1 MELYEMR
8 HVANLAL
15 DVIAGDPSILE
26 SEVCV
31 SWCEQQI
38 AELNHDTHQ
47 SEAAER
53 SLREETVC
61 GLSLFLVVADGA
73 GRNVGF
79 GVDRDELSR
88 DSIALALDIAK
99 QTAAADPGFT
109 SLPRQTHTRA
119 LAPVPHDPEVVDLP
133 EDAVAALASETL
145 DGALSTFREA
155 GVDAP
160 FQFKGEVRSRTE
172 MLVVGNSHGL
182 LGEDTLTS
190 LLATLHG
197 HISPQQSYGVG
208 SHSATHL
215 KDFSPYDAGVEA
227 ATETLRARGGTT
239 LPSGD
244 YSVIFGP
251 RAVTELWQDLLL
263 PALSLDALATGG
275 SPFADRFGEQITA
288 SFLTVADEGRFPG
301 LIGSRSITGDGLPTG
316 TTNLI
321 TGGRLSGY
329 LANAYQAQVMAEK
342 FGSMPPLNGMR
353 HAVNGDSFAMRPGVF
368 PTNVT
373 FASDEAVP
381 RDALIAPITN
391 GVYVGGLW
399 ATAYRR
405 GAGPG
410 DFVATVV
417 GPSFHILDG
426 KLAQP
431 LQPRV
436 LHIQD
441 NVLDV
446 LQRLSGLST
455 LRRPVVMTSGQ
466 SVVLAPELRC
476 SRVSL
481 TQRRG

>member
-1 MELYEMR
+1 MDLYELR

-38 AELNHDTHQ
+38 AELNHETHQ
-47 SEAAER
+47 SDAAER
-53 SLREETVC
+53 SLREESVC
-61 GLSLFLVVADGA
+61 GLGVLLVVADGA
-73 GRNVGF
+73 GRHVGF
-79 GVDRDELSR
+79 GADRNDLSR

-99 QTAAADPGFT
+99 QSAVVEPDFT
-109 SLPRQTHTRA
+109 SLPRPPHTRTA
-119 LAPVPHDPEVVDLP
+119 APVLHDPEVVDLP
-133 EDAVAALASETL
+133 DDAVAALASETL

-155 GVDAP
+155 DVEAP
-160 FQFKGEVRSRTE
+160 VQIQGEVRSRTE

-182 LGEDTLTS
+182 LAEDISTS

-197 HISPQQSYGVG
+197 HISLQQSYGVG

-215 KDFSPYDAGVEA
+215 KDFSPHDAGVEA
-227 ATETLRARGGTT
+227 AAETLRARGGTT
-239 LPSGD
+239 MPSGE
-244 YSVIFGP
+244 YTVIFGP
-251 RAVTELWQDLLL
+251 RAVADLWQDLLL
-263 PALSLDALATGG
+263 PVLSLDTLANGG
-275 SPFADRFGEQITA
+275 SPFADRFGQQIA
-288 SFLTVADEGRFPG
+288 GSFLTVADEGRFPG
-301 LIGSRSITGDGLPTG
+301 LIGSRLITGDGLPTG

-321 TGGRLSGY
+321 TGGRHTGY
-329 LANAYQAQVMAEK
+329 LANAYQAQVLAGK
-342 FGSMPPLNGMR
+342 FGSIPPLNGMR
-353 HAVNGDSFAMRPGVF
+353 YAVNGESFAMRPGVF

-381 RDALIAPITN
+381 RDALIAPVTD

-405 GAGPG
+405 GAAPG
-410 DFVATVV
+410 DFITTVV

-431 LQPRV
+431 LRPRV

-441 NVLDV
+441 NVLNV
-446 LQRLSGLST
+446 LQRLTGLST

-476 SRVSL
+476 DRVSV